1 MGQNLTSQ
9 SPTDS
14 PRQALPRALQRKKL
28 LESGL
33 KIEAGNEK
41 REGRKEEELRV
52 LMTLRSGILGIIW
65 QESKHRY
72 LTRENTKA

>member
-1 MGQNLTSQ
+1 MRKIPTSQ

-41 REGRKEEELRV
+41 REGKERELRV
-52 LMTLRSGILGIIW
+52 LMTLRSGILGI
-65 QESKHRY
+65 SPVPYVDR
-72 LTRENTKA
+72 